1 MKRRFQLV
9 LIKPSHY
16 HDDGYVIRWWRAL
29 IPSNSLASVY
39 GLALDCAKR
48 HVLGEDVEIDID
60 LIDETNTRV
69 NIPKLIR
76 RFRRHDNF
84 GLLAMV
90 GVQSNQ
96 YPRALD
102 LARHFRAAGIPMALG
117 GFHVSGCLS
126 MLDGKAIDLELASDL
141 GISIFA
147 GEAEERLE
155 VVLQDAAQGR
165 MKPLYNFMKD
175 LPSIGGTPTPFLP
188 HQFVK
193 RTAGTNTSFDAGRG
207 CPFQCSF
214 CTIINVQG
222 RKSRFRSPD
231 DIEKVVREN
240 WAQGISRFITD
251 DTARNKIAITTARR
265 LREVDTSARPDDR
278 RHDARRQIP
287 NFIAKAKRAGVT
299 RVFIGLENVNP
310 DNLAAAK
317 KRQNKITEYRKM
329 LLAWK
334 AQSIF
339 VYAGYILGF
348 PGDTPASIR
357 RDISIIKRELPLD
370 MLEFNILTPLPGS
383 EDHKVLWGKGID
395 MDADLNKYDL
405 EHAVTDH
412 PTMSRDEL
420 EAIYQEAWSIYY
432 TPEHIETLLRRAIVT
447 KIPLMSFIKVLV
459 QFTTMMQVEK
469 VHPLQS
475 GLFRLKHIAERRPGL
490 PPESVLAFYP
500 RFLWS
505 LVANNL
511 KLVSTIWWMLKL
523 KRRIER
529 DPDRHRYMD
538 QALTPVRDDDEETL
552 DLLTKTEG
560 GRAAVAHQK
569 KIDELTHAAAG

>member
-141 GISIFA
+141 GISIFS

-214 CTIINVQG
+214 CTIING
-222 RKSRFRSPD
+222 RAAKSRFRSPD

-240 WAQGISRFITD
+240 WAQGISRFFITD
-251 DTARNKIAITTARR
+251 DNFARNK
-265 LREVDTSARPDDR
+265 E
-278 RHDARRQIP
+278 
-287 NFIAKAKRAGVT
+287 
-299 RVFIGLENVNP
+299 
-310 DNLAAAK
+310 
-317 KRQNKITEYRKM
+317 
-329 LLAWK
+329 W
-334 AQSIF
+334 
-339 VYAGYILGF
+339 
-348 PGDTPASIR
+348 
-357 RDISIIKRELPLD
+357 
-370 MLEFNILTPLPGS
+370 
-383 EDHKVLWGKGID
+383 
-395 MDADLNKYDL
+395 
-405 EHAVTDH
+405 
-412 PTMSRDEL
+412 
-420 EAIYQEAWSIYY
+420 EAIYDRLAK
-432 TPEHIETLLRRAIVT
+432 LRRST
-447 KIPLMSFIKVLV
+447 RFPLGLMIKWTRCATRSRTSSRSRGARASRGCSSGSRTSTR
-459 QFTTMMQVEK
+459 TT
-469 VHPLQS
+469 
-475 GLFRLKHIAERRPGL
+475 
-490 PPESVLAFYP
+490 
-500 RFLWS
+500 
-505 LVANNL
+505 
-511 KLVSTIWWMLKL
+511 
-523 KRRIER
+523 
-529 DPDRHRYMD
+529 
-538 QALTPVRDDDEETL
+538 
-552 DLLTKTEG
+552 
-560 GRAAVAHQK
+560 
-569 KIDELTHAAAG
+569 

>member
-84 GLLAMV
+84 GLLALV

-155 VVLQDAAQGR
+155 AVLQDAAQGR

-222 RKSRFRSPD
+222 RKSPRASRASSSPMTISPATRNGKRSTTGSPSCARSTRFRS
-231 DIEKVVREN
+231 
-240 WAQGISRFITD
+240 A
-251 DTARNKIAITTARR
+251 
-265 LREVDTSARPDDR
+265 
-278 RHDARRQIP
+278 
-287 NFIAKAKRAGVT
+287 
-299 RVFIGLENVNP
+299 
-310 DNLAAAK
+310 
-317 KRQNKITEYRKM
+317 
-329 LLAWK
+329 
-334 AQSIF
+334 
-339 VYAGYILGF
+339 
-348 PGDTPASIR
+348 
-357 RDISIIKRELPLD
+357 
-370 MLEFNILTPLPGS
+370 
-383 EDHKVLWGKGID
+383 
-395 MDADLNKYDL
+395 
-405 EHAVTDH
+405 
-412 PTMSRDEL
+412 
-420 EAIYQEAWSIYY
+420 
-432 TPEHIETLLRRAIVT
+432 
-447 KIPLMSFIKVLV
+447 
-459 QFTTMMQVEK
+459 
-469 VHPLQS
+469 
-475 GLFRLKHIAERRPGL
+475 
-490 PPESVLAFYP
+490 
-500 RFLWS
+500 
-505 LVANNL
+505 
-511 KLVSTIWWMLKL
+511 
-523 KRRIER
+523 
-529 DPDRHRYMD
+529 
-538 QALTPVRDDDEETL
+538 
-552 DLLTKTEG
+552 
-560 GRAAVAHQK
+560 
-569 KIDELTHAAAG
+569 